1 MLFRKTLLNK
11 SLKAS
16 FLHSKFVI
24 IPFDSVFDPN
34 KDMTLGTER
43 IKFVGL
49 SLVVEIP
56 VHLAKPTT
64 FRRLMVVSNLIS

>member
-16 FLHSKFVI
+16 FLHSKFLI
-24 IPFDSVFDPN
+24 IPFDPAFDLN
-34 KDMTLGTER
+34 KDITLGIER

-49 SLVVEIP
+49 SLVFEIS
-56 VHLAKPTT
+56 VHLPKSTT
-64 FRRLMVVSNLIS
+64 FRRWMVVSNLIS